1 LDSDA
6 INNKFTT
13 LSPFANLEY
22 DFGDF
27 IFEFNYDY
35 NYFEN
40 QTTRDINRFELADA
54 SLFYGKEDSAWGFE
68 VNATNLFD
76 INFKRQNS
84 VSEFIVSDRRIFV
97 QPRIVMFKVIYK
109 L

>member
-1 LDSDA
+1 
-6 INNKFTT
+6 
-13 LSPFANLEY
+13 LSPFVYLEY
-22 DFGDF
+22 DWENF
-27 IFEFNYDY
+27 IFKFNYDY

-40 QTTRDINRFELADA
+40 QTTGDINRFELADA

-76 INFKRQNS
+76 IEFKRQNS
-84 VSEFIVSDRRIFV
+84 VSEFIVSDRRIFI

>member
-1 LDSDA
+1 
-6 INNKFTT
+6 
-13 LSPFANLEY
+13 LSPFAYLEY
-22 DFGDF
+22 DWEDF
-27 IFEFNYDY
+27 IFKFNYDY

-40 QTTRDINRFELADA
+40 QTTGDVNRFELADA

-68 VNATNLFD
+68 LNATNLFD
-76 INFKRQNS
+76 IEFKRQNS
-84 VSEFIVSDRRIFV
+84 VNEFIVSDRRLFI